1 LVKSADIPAWI
12 DGSGGTDM
20 NAITQAPVARQSL
33 TSQTGFATIDIENA
47 APERT
52 RPTMAWQIDGKT
64 GRPVA
69 SWFLR

>member
-1 LVKSADIPAWI
+1 
-12 DGSGGTDM
+12 M